1 MDATAAN
8 GGGAEVEQE
17 GKRGSQ
23 ALAVRRGRRSAEEG
37 AGRLWWTRTRTR
49 TRTRGRGFTA
59 R

>member
-49 TRTRGRGFTA
+49 GRGFTA